1 MVGVHCPPM
10 VELLSRDFPQR
21 FFGWFSNRLL
31 GYLRSVSCFSTSS
44 PMHQKSRTLLR
55 AQFTCPIS
63 LFSYL
68 HNGVQDIHSVS
79 YIRFLTHVVS
89 HLILAALH
97 TRRSRSLQSFRCTTP
112 LTLVVGSK
120 KGSDI
125 TCSTSN
131 SFTRIFRTNSFAQIL
146 RTNPSHESN
155 IGEKLPFHSHQLHS
169 PFHCSNLLSKK
180 NCIRFK

>member
-68 HNGVQDIHSVS
+68 HNGVQDIHPVS
-79 YIRFLTHVVS
+79 YIRFLTRAVS
-89 HLILAALH
+89 HLIFAALH
-97 TRRSRSLQSFRCTTP
+97 TRRSCSLQSFRCAAP
-112 LTLVVGSK
+112 LTLVVWSK
-120 KGSDI
+120 KGTDI

-131 SFTRIFRTNSFAQIL
+131 SFTRITNIK
-146 RTNPSHESN
+146 
-155 IGEKLPFHSHQLHS
+155 EKLLFHSHRLDS
-169 PFHCSNLLSKK
+169 LFHCPNLLSKK
-180 NCIRFK
+180 NASASIYLKRMRLVFCGPAWA

>member
-31 GYLRSVSCFSTSS
+31 GYLCSISGFPTSS

-55 AQFTCPIS
+55 AQFTGSIS
-63 LFSYL
+63 LLSYL

-79 YIRFLTHVVS
+79 YIRLFTHVVS

-97 TRRSRSLQSFRCTTP
+97 TRRSRSLQSFRCATP

-120 KGSDI
+120 KGTDI
-125 TCSTSN
+125 ICSTSN
-131 SFTRIFRTNSFAQIL
+131 PFTRIFRANRI
-146 RTNPSHESN
+146 
-155 IGEKLPFHSHQLHS
+155 
-169 PFHCSNLLSKK
+169 
-180 NCIRFK
+180 